1 MSPFTAW
8 LPIRPERISDLV
20 LKMVGTGTAGLIN
33 GVTALEYAL
42 TEQGLR
48 VMAQTSGPA
57 WGRSGSDVRLRV
69 STEPITSMGSGCD
82 VVACV
87 DRAALQQQWPDLQ
100 PGSVF
105 VHEAGGF
112 GAEAAA
118 VPDGVI
124 TYAVPFSDL
133 HRRCGARFSGKG
145 FIAAGVLSNL
155 LGISVQP
162 VRDRI
167 RPRVGLRYF
176 DAGVGFASSHLEKRD
191 IYVTPSPA
199 SAPRQILLDAQQALL
214 LGLTIGGCD
223 CRTACAQSLD
233 RTPHE
238 WVAEHVKAAREHVST
253 LAHRETSCLQVDQ
266 GADGE
271 VMALLGAADPSAVPE
286 QGANRPRVL
295 VAADMLDAIRLVGLA
310 RRAGRA
316 SSGAVR
322 VVVDEILAAR
332 QQSVPVEQLA
342 DIVAGTTHD
351 PANKVSPPPPSLAW
365 WPSAEWDHEP
375 GATIGY
381 VAWGAAQGVVRE
393 AVALCRS
400 FGLNVAALYPKVLW
414 PAPTQE
420 LETFAKTVGRVII
433 VEPNRAGRYTRFI
446 RNWTSLPAVTVM
458 PEPGRALTPMD
469 IFMREGLGA

>member
-8 LPIRPERISDLV
+8 LPVGSERASDLV
-20 LKMVGTGTAGLIN
+20 LKMVGTGTASLVN
-33 GVTALEYAL
+33 GATALEGAL

-48 VMAQTSGPA
+48 VMAQTSGP
-57 WGRSGSDVRLRV
+57 GGGGSGSAVRLRV

-87 DRAALQQQWPDLQ
+87 DRAALQPQRFDLQ

-105 VHEAGGF
+105 IHEAGGSD
-112 GAEAAA
+112 AEAAA

-155 LGISVQP
+155 LGISVQT

-176 DAGVGFASSHLEKRD
+176 DAGVGFASSHLKKRD

-199 SAPRQILLDAQQALL
+199 GAPRQIMLDAHQALL

-238 WVAEHVKAAREHVST
+238 WLAEHVRAAQAQVST
-253 LAHRETSCLQVDQ
+253 LAHRGTSCRHVYR
-266 GADGE
+266 GPDGE

-286 QGANRPRVL
+286 QGASRPRVL

-310 RRAGRA
+310 RRAGQA
-316 SSGAVR
+316 HTGAVR

-332 QQSVPVEQLA
+332 QQSVPVAQLVG
-342 DIVAGTTHD
+342 IVAETTHGREHTVA
-351 PANKVSPPPPSLAW
+351 PASEW
-365 WPSAEWDHEP
+365 WPGAEWDHEP
-375 GATIGY
+375 DARIGY

-400 FGLNVAALYPKVLW
+400 FGLNVAALYPTVLW
-414 PAPTQE
+414 PVPTRE
-420 LETFAKTVGRVII
+420 LEAFAATVERVI
-433 VEPNRAGRYTRFI
+433 VAEPDRASRYTRLI
-446 RNWTSLPAVTVM
+446 RTWTCLPASTVM

-469 IFMREGLGA
+469 MFMREGLGA

>member
-8 LPIRPERISDLV
+8 LPVGSERTSDLV
-20 LKMVGTGTAGLIN
+20 LKMVGTGTAGLID
-33 GVTALEYAL
+33 GATALEWAL

-48 VMAQTSGPA
+48 VMAQTSPGLE
-57 WGRSGSDVRLRV
+57 GSGSAVRLRV
-69 STEPITSMGSGCD
+69 STEPITSLGSGCD
-82 VVACV
+82 VVACM
-87 DRAALQQQWPDLQ
+87 DRTVLRQQWFDLQ

-105 VHEAGGF
+105 VHEAG
-112 GAEAAA
+112 ADAAA

-124 TYAVPFSDL
+124 AYAVPFSDL

-145 FIAAGVLSNL
+145 FIAAGVLAHL
-155 LGISVQP
+155 LGIP
-162 VRDRI
+162 ERIVRSRI

-199 SAPRQILLDAQQALL
+199 GAPRQIMLDAHQALL

-223 CRTACAQSLD
+223 CRSACAQSLD

-238 WVAEHVKAAREHVST
+238 WMAEHVRAAREQVST
-253 LAHRETSCLQVDQ
+253 LTHRETSCLRLDR
-266 GADGE
+266 GSDGE

-286 QGANRPRVL
+286 QGASRPRVL
-295 VAADMLDAIRLVGLA
+295 VAADMLDAIRLAGLA
-310 RRAGRA
+310 RWAGRA
-316 SSGAVR
+316 DTGAVW

-332 QQSVPVEQLA
+332 RQSVPVEQLV
-342 DIVAGTTHD
+342 DIVAGTAQA
-351 PANKVSPPPPSLAW
+351 PENKVAPPPPSW
-365 WPSAEWDHEP
+365 ERRPGVEWDRDP

-400 FGLNVAALYPKVLW
+400 FGLNVSALYPTVLW
-414 PAPTQE
+414 PAPTRE
-420 LETFAKTVGRVII
+420 LEAFAETVERVVI
-433 VEPNRAGRYTRFI
+433 VEPDRAGRYTRFI
-446 RNWTSLPAVTVM
+446 RNRSSLPAVTLM

-469 IFMREGLGA
+469 MFMREGLGA

>member
-8 LPIRPERISDLV
+8 LPVGSERISDLV
-20 LKMVGTGTAGLIN
+20 LKLVGTGTAGLID
-33 GVTALEYAL
+33 GATALEWAL

-48 VMAQTSGPA
+48 VMAQASGP
-57 WGRSGSDVRLRV
+57 GGGQSGSAVRLRV
-69 STEPITSMGSGCD
+69 STEPITSLGSGCD

-87 DRAALQQQWPDLQ
+87 DRAALQQPWFDLQ

-112 GAEAAA
+112 GADAAA

-124 TYAVPFSDL
+124 AYAVPFSDL

-155 LGISVQP
+155 LGISVQT

-176 DAGVGFASSHLEKRD
+176 DAGVGFAASHLEKRD
-191 IYVTPSPA
+191 IYFTPSPA
-199 SAPRQILLDAQQALL
+199 GAPRQIMLDAHQALL

-223 CRTACAQSLD
+223 CRSACAQSLD

-238 WVAEHVKAAREHVST
+238 WVAEHVRAAREQVST
-253 LAHRETSCLQVDQ
+253 LAYREMSCLHLDR
-266 GADGE
+266 GPDGE
-271 VMALLGAADPSAVPE
+271 VMALLGAADPSSVPE
-286 QGANRPRVL
+286 QGASRPRVF
-295 VAADMLDAIRLVGLA
+295 VAADMLDAIRLAGLA

-316 SSGAVR
+316 DAGAVW

-332 QQSVPVEQLA
+332 RQSVPVEQLV
-342 DIVAGTTHD
+342 DIVAGTAQD
-351 PANKVSPPPPSLAW
+351 PENKVAPPPPSW
-365 WPSAEWDHEP
+365 DRRPDVEWDRDP

-381 VAWGAAQGVVRE
+381 VAWGATQGVVRE

-414 PAPTQE
+414 PAPTRE
-420 LETFAKTVGRVII
+420 LEAFAETVERVVI
-433 VEPNRAGRYTRFI
+433 VEPDRAGLYTRFI
-446 RNWTSLPAVTVM
+446 RNRTSLPAVTLM

-469 IFMREGLGA
+469 MFMREGLGA

>member
-8 LPIRPERISDLV
+8 LPVGSERTSDLV
-20 LKMVGTGTAGLIN
+20 LKIVGTTTAGLLN
-33 GVTALEYAL
+33 GATALEQAL

-48 VMAQTSGPA
+48 VMAQTSPSG
-57 WGRSGSDVRLRV
+57 GRSGSAVRLRV
-69 STEPITSMGSGCD
+69 STEPITSLGSGCD
-82 VVACV
+82 VVACM
-87 DRAALQQQWPDLQ
+87 DRAALQQQWFDLQ

-105 VHEAGGF
+105 VHEAG
-112 GAEAAA
+112 ADAAA

-124 TYAVPFSDL
+124 AYAVPFSDL

-145 FIAAGVLSNL
+145 LIAAGVLAHL
-155 LGISVQP
+155 LGIP
-162 VRDRI
+162 ERIVRSRI
-167 RPRVGLRYF
+167 RPHVGLRYF

-199 SAPRQILLDAQQALL
+199 GAPRQIMLDAHQALL

-238 WVAEHVKAAREHVST
+238 WMAEHVRAARGQVST
-253 LAHRETSCLQVDQ
+253 LAHQETSCLHVDR
-266 GADGE
+266 GSDGE

-310 RRAGRA
+310 RREGRA
-316 SSGAVR
+316 NPGAVW

-332 QQSVPVEQLA
+332 RQSVPVEQLVG
-342 DIVAGTTHD
+342 IVAGTAQD
-351 PANKVSPPPPSLAW
+351 PENKVSPSLEW
-365 WPSAEWDHEP
+365 RPDAEWDRDP

-393 AVALCRS
+393 AVTLCRS
-400 FGLNVAALYPKVLW
+400 FGLNVSALYPNVLW
-414 PAPTQE
+414 PAPTRE
-420 LETFAKTVGRVII
+420 LEAFAETVEHVII
-433 VEPNRAGRYTRFI
+433 VEPDRAGRYTRFI